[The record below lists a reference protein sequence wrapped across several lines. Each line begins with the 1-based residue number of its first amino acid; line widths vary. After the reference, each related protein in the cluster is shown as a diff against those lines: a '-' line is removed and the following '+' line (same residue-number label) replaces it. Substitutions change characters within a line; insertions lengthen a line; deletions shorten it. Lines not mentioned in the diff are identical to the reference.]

1 MDFRQQVGNFLVFVF
16 VKICV
21 ELGAGLK
28 QALICC

>member
-1 MDFRQQVGNFLVFVF
+1 MDFRQQVGNFVF